1 MIGVMMMNSEN
12 QESQSTVVH
21 HVVAFRFT
29 DTTTPEEIEK
39 IVSAFDA
46 LKTQISEVLT
56 LKFGTNNSPEGL
68 NKDCSHAFI
77 LTFKNE
83 NDRNTYLNHP
93 RHQDFVN
100 LVKPHLDDAFVIDF
114 TA

>member
-1 MIGVMMMNSEN
+1 MIGVMMMNSES

-29 DTTTPEEIEK
+29 EATTPEEIEK
-39 IVSAFDA
+39 IVSAFRA
-46 LKTQISEVLT
+46 LETQISEVLS
-56 LKFGTNNSPEGL
+56 LRCGTNNSPEGL

-77 LTFKNE
+77 ITFKNE
-83 NDRNTYLNHP
+83 QDRNTYLNHP

-100 LVKPHLDDAFVIDF
+100 LIKPHLADAFVIDF